1 MDMVKFGN
9 VCEYK
14 RSLKRAFPGCTASRL
29 KHFVKPSLEEDTPD
43 VAIIHVG
50 ANNLTKKTQSEVD
63 TFNEIMD
70 VVNACRNDGVNQ
82 IYTYQSF
89 VDHYFKKKSSI
100 EID

>member
-9 VCEYK
+9 LCVYK
-14 RSLKRAFPGCTASRL
+14 RSLKRAFPGCTASQL

-50 ANNLTKKTQSEVD
+50 TNNLTKKNQSEVD

-70 VVNACRNDGVNQ
+70 VVDVCRNGGVKQ
-82 IYTYQSF
+82 IRVINYL
-89 VDHYFKKKSSI
+89 
-100 EID
+100 